1 MAFMPYCL
9 RQSTICKESQQQS
22 TGKRKPPGKR
32 KRLCKHQA
40 SIITQAQAQAKKTR
54 AKHRPKKTQCL
65 AGLWFSA

>member
-40 SIITQAQAQAKKTR
+40 SIITQAEAQAKKPMQSTGQ
-54 AKHRPKKTQCL
+54 KKP
-65 AGLWFSA
+65 SV